1 MNKNFISDWLSYLPG
16 IALCLLISLSA
27 NFLSEH
33 YAGPKLLY
41 ALFIG
46 LSFHFL
52 ISRTNIKRGVD
63 FCAKTL
69 LRCGVALLG
78 ARITFSQVTD
88 LGWPTAIVVITAMVG
103 TIAVGLFLARLFGRS
118 SSQGL
123 ISGGSVAICGASA
136 AMAIASVLPQT
147 KENERFTLLVV
158 VGVTVLSTIAM
169 VIYPFSLALL
179 EFNPKISGIFIGS
192 TIHDV
197 AQVVAAGMLL
207 GPQAGDTATIVKLFR
222 VILLMP
228 IVVAIVIIFRNQSN
242 AALPEKQ
249 QPLIPTF
256 LIFFIVL
263 ILLSTSGLISVSIT
277 QFAGEASRWLLVI
290 AIAAAGIKTSFEDL
304 IKLGWQP
311 VLMLVTETVFIA
323 GFIFICIFANLL

>member
-1 MNKNFISDWLSYLPG
+1 
-16 IALCLLISLSA
+16 
-27 NFLSEH
+27 
-33 YAGPKLLY
+33 
-41 ALFIG
+41 
-46 LSFHFL
+46 
-52 ISRTNIKRGVD
+52 
-63 FCAKTL
+63 
-69 LRCGVALLG
+69 
-78 ARITFSQVTD
+78 
-88 LGWPTAIVVITAMVG
+88 MVG
-103 TIAVGLFLARLFGRS
+103 TIAIGLFLARLFGRS

-169 VIYPFSLALL
+169 VIYPFSLELL

-228 IVVAIVIIFRNQSN
+228 IVVAIVIIFRNQNN

-256 LIFFIVL
+256 
-263 ILLSTSGLISVSIT
+263 
-277 QFAGEASRWLLVI
+277 
-290 AIAAAGIKTSFEDL
+290 
-304 IKLGWQP
+304 
-311 VLMLVTETVFIA
+311 
-323 GFIFICIFANLL
+323 

>member
-16 IALCLLISLSA
+16 IVLCLLISLSA

-52 ISRTNIKRGVD
+52 ISRPDIKRGVD

-88 LGWPTAIVVITAMVG
+88 LGWPTAIAVITAMVG

-136 AMAIASVLPQT
+136 AIAIASVLPQT

-169 VIYPFSLALL
+169 VIYPFSLELL

-263 ILLSTSGLISVSIT
+263 ILLSTSGLISVPIT

>member
-16 IALCLLISLSA
+16 IVLCLLISLSA

-52 ISRTNIKRGVD
+52 ISRPYIKRGVD

-88 LGWPTAIVVITAMVG
+88 LGWPTAIAVITAMVG

-169 VIYPFSLALL
+169 VIYPFSLELL

-207 GPQAGDTATIVKLFR
+207 GPQAGDTATIVKIFR

-263 ILLSTSGLISVSIT
+263 ILLSTSGLISASLT
-277 QFAGEASRWLLVI
+277 QVAGEASRWLLVI

-323 GFIFICIFANLL
+323 GFIFFCIFANLL

>member
-16 IALCLLISLSA
+16 IVLCLLISLSA

-52 ISRTNIKRGVD
+52 ISRPDIKRGVD

-88 LGWPTAIVVITAMVG
+88 LGWPTAIAVITAMVG

-169 VIYPFSLALL
+169 VIYPFSLELL

-207 GPQAGDTATIVKLFR
+207 GPQAGDTATIVKIFR

-263 ILLSTSGLISVSIT
+263 ILLSTSGLISASLT
-277 QFAGEASRWLLVI
+277 QVAGEASRWLLVI

-323 GFIFICIFANLL
+323 GFIFFCIFANLL

>member
-16 IALCLLISLSA
+16 IVLCLLISLSA

-52 ISRTNIKRGVD
+52 ISRPYIKRGVD

-88 LGWPTAIVVITAMVG
+88 LGWPTAIAVITAMVG
-103 TIAVGLFLARLFGRS
+103 TIAVGLFLARLFGRP

-169 VIYPFSLALL
+169 VIYPFSLELL

>member
-1 MNKNFISDWLSYLPG
+1 
-16 IALCLLISLSA
+16 
-27 NFLSEH
+27 
-33 YAGPKLLY
+33 
-41 ALFIG
+41 
-46 LSFHFL
+46 
-52 ISRTNIKRGVD
+52 
-63 FCAKTL
+63 
-69 LRCGVALLG
+69 
-78 ARITFSQVTD
+78 
-88 LGWPTAIVVITAMVG
+88 
-103 TIAVGLFLARLFGRS
+103 
-118 SSQGL
+118 
-123 ISGGSVAICGASA
+123 
-136 AMAIASVLPQT
+136 
-147 KENERFTLLVV
+147 
-158 VGVTVLSTIAM
+158 M
-169 VIYPFSLALL
+169 VIYPFSLELL

-242 AALPEKQ
+242 AALPEKP

>member
-147 KENERFTLLVV
+147 KENERCTLLVV
-158 VGVTVLSTIAM
+158 V
-169 VIYPFSLALL
+169 
-179 EFNPKISGIFIGS
+179 
-192 TIHDV
+192 
-197 AQVVAAGMLL
+197 Q
-207 GPQAGDTATIVKLFR
+207 
-222 VILLMP
+222 
-228 IVVAIVIIFRNQSN
+228 
-242 AALPEKQ
+242 
-249 QPLIPTF
+249 
-256 LIFFIVL
+256 
-263 ILLSTSGLISVSIT
+263 
-277 QFAGEASRWLLVI
+277 
-290 AIAAAGIKTSFEDL
+290 
-304 IKLGWQP
+304 
-311 VLMLVTETVFIA
+311 
-323 GFIFICIFANLL
+323 